1 MKKQT
6 PTDTSKL
13 TNPAVAAL
21 LAFVCCFLWGS
32 AIPMIKTGYS
42 LIGIENSQTASQILF
57 AGARFTIAGILVI
70 VFGSIMSKKP
80 LLPEKS
86 TLKYA
91 PVLCIF
97 QTIGQYFFFY
107 IGVAHTTGVT
117 GSILNATG
125 TFFSILI
132 ACLIFRQEKLA
143 FNKLFGCLI
152 GFIGVLL
159 INISG
164 SDTVFGFSFLGEGF
178 MVISTLMSAMS
189 SVLIKDFSQKENPV
203 RLSGYQFFLGGIVL
217 IIIGLC
223 MGGHLDNIT
232 SGSGLISSVG
242 VLLYLAFVSAM
253 AYTLWSLLLKHNPVS
268 RIAVF
273 GFMNPVCGVFLSAF
287 ILGETKQA
295 FRLNSLFSLILVS
308 LGIYIVNH
316 SKNKSS

>member
-1 MKKQT
+1 MET
-6 PTDTSKL
+6 RSTSDTSKL
-13 TNPAVAAL
+13 TNPAIAAL

-32 AIPMIKTGYS
+32 AIPMIKTGYN
-42 LIGIENSQTASQILF
+42 LIGIDNNQTASQILF
-57 AGARFTIAGILVI
+57 AGARFTLAGILVI
-70 VFGSIMSKKP
+70 IFGSIISKKP

-86 TLKYA
+86 TFKYA

-107 IGVAHTTGVT
+107 IGVAHTAGVT

-125 TFFSILI
+125 SFFSILI
-132 ACLIFRQEKLA
+132 ACLIFHQEKLS
-143 FNKLFGCLI
+143 FNKLLGCI
-152 GFIGVLL
+152 VGFSGVLI
-159 INISG
+159 INLSG
-164 SDTVFGFSFLGEGF
+164 SDTVFGFTFLGEGF
-178 MVISTLMSAMS
+178 MIISTLMSAMS
-189 SVLIKDFSQKENPV
+189 SVLIKKFSQNENPV

-232 SGSGLISSVG
+232 MSSVS
-242 VLLYLAFVSAM
+242 VLLYLAFVSAV

-268 RIAVF
+268 RIAIF

-295 FRLNSLFSLILVS
+295 FRLNSLIALMLVS
-308 LGIYIVNH
+308 LGIYIVNV
-316 SKNKSS
+316 SKKK